1 MQILK
6 NLLAGWMYLAI
17 NFSIIFFL
25 TPFIIATLG
34 PAEYG
39 GWALILSIISF
50 FNLADFG
57 MTSAMLRF
65 YSKALGG
72 KDAQEPV
79 RIFSNIQFVFIIIAF
94 AVLLLAQGTALL
106 APLFFTKIPADLIP
120 EFQLSIAIMGLAS
133 ALLFAVKPIGGI
145 IAAHERYDL
154 IHAVEIMGAILQ
166 GFLVFL
172 FIRAGY
178 GLPGMASAVL
188 LTALAKGAL
197 EFSFAY
203 RLSGG
208 LQINIGS
215 IGRQTLSVIFS
226 YSMITLL
233 LMLCEYAQMQ
243 VDVLMVGKFFSLNAV
258 AHYAIATQFILYYV
272 LAHRTLTS
280 TYMPR
285 MSKLLGQEDWPA
297 IRAETV
303 QGSRISAGLAIFLAI
318 SLIGFA
324 QYFINLWLGPK
335 FELSYKILV
344 ILVAGMSVMLL
355 INPVTQIYRVL
366 NQHALLLKLR
376 VIETIINVII
386 SLILLYVIGI
396 YGPAVGTLI
405 GALVIRTYF
414 EPKLACQMIKM
425 PYVDYVKRSLARP
438 LIYGGFYALLVFPV
452 RLILAPADVGLFTF
466 VLLVMVYGTI
476 GLLLAY
482 GLILIP
488 EERETIKNKLAHSVP
503 VLSRLARP
511 AAAGNH
517 ID

>member
-6 NLLAGWMYLAI
+6 NLLAGWVYLAI
-17 NFSIIFFL
+17 NFLIILFL
-25 TPFIIATLG
+25 TPYIIATLG

-57 MTSAMLRF
+57 MTTAMLRF
-65 YSKALGG
+65 YSKALGS
-72 KDAQEPV
+72 KDTQEPV
-79 RIFSNIQFVFIIIAF
+79 RIFSNIQFVFLIIAF
-94 AVLLLAQGTALL
+94 LVLLLTQGIAFLV
-106 APLFFTKIPADLIP
+106 PHIFIKISAGLIP
-120 EFQLSIAIMGLAS
+120 DFQLSIAIMGLAS
-133 ALLFAVKPIGGI
+133 ATLFAVKPIGGI

-154 IHAVEIMGAILQ
+154 IHAVEIIGAILQ
-166 GFLVFL
+166 GLLVFL
-172 FIRAGY
+172 LIRSGY
-178 GLPGMASAVL
+178 GLPGMAGAVL
-188 LTALAKGAL
+188 VTTIAKGAL
-197 EFSFAY
+197 EFFFAY

-208 LQINIGS
+208 LQVNIAS
-215 IGRQTLSVIFS
+215 IGRQTLNAIFGYSV
-226 YSMITLL
+226 ITLL

-243 VDVLMVGKFFSLNAV
+243 VDVLLVGKFISLDAV

-285 MSKLLGQEDWPA
+285 MSRLLGQEDWPA
-297 IRAETV
+297 IRAEIV

-318 SLIGFA
+318 SLMGFA
-324 QYFINLWLGPK
+324 QYFIYLWLGPK

-344 ILVAGMSVMLL
+344 LLVAGMAVMLF

-376 VIETIINVII
+376 IIETVINVMI
-386 SLILLYVIGI
+386 SLMLLYSMGI
-396 YGPAVGTLI
+396 YGPAIGTLI
-405 GALVIRTYF
+405 GALAIRTYF
-414 EPKLACQMIKM
+414 EPKLACQMIKL
-425 PYVDYVKRSLARP
+425 PLADYAQRSLTRP
-438 LIYGGFYALLVFPV
+438 LLYGGIYALLVSPV
-452 RLILAPADVGLFTF
+452 SLIWAPAEIGLFTF
-466 VLLVMVYGTI
+466 VLLVMIYGTI

-488 EERETIKNKLAHSVP
+488 EERESIKNKLTHSVP

-511 AAAGNH
+511 ATAGEH